1 MYNVYL
7 KNTVMKKRYI
17 APALYCV
24 KVSTSHLLAASILQS
39 TSEGF
44 YEEENAG
51 SELGVKS
58 NNYNFWDD
66 NFWDD
71 NYFE

>member
-24 KVSTSHLLAASILQS
+24 TVSTSHLMAASILQS

-51 SELGVKS
+51 SELGVKR
-58 NNYNFWDD
+58 NNYNFWG
-66 NFWDD
+66 D